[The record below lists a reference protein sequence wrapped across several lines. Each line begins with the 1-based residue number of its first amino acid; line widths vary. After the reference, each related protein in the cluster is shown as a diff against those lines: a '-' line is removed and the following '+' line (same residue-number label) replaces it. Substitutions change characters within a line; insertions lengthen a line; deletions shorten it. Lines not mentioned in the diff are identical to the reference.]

1 MTHSYQSKLKK
12 QKAHGHAL
20 LWILKLISYLDK
32 ERKII
37 ILTGFDGEKYITMS
51 YKARCIICEKIH
63 APIYWNTK
71 TGDVILEEN
80 VQIGS
85 ENEGIYI
92 KSWEY
97 YNKRR

>member
-12 QKAHGHAL
+12 QKGYGL

-63 APIYWNTK
+63 APVYYDTK
-71 TGDVILEEN
+71 TGDLVLEEN
-80 VQIGS
+80 GKVGTAS
-85 ENEGIYI
+85 EAIHI

-97 YNKRR
+97 YK